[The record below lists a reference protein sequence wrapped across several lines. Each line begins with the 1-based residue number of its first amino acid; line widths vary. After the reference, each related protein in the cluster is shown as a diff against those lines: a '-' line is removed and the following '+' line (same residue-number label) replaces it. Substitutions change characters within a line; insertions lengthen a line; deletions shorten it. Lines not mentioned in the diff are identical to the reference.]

1 VARPRRSNGVA
12 ARRRRRNRRLLV
24 AVPVAVV
31 VALAVRLVGF
41 PATDAVVT
49 ADAVV
54 VMAGAGEAGLQEG
67 LVLVNGGVAPAL
79 VVVRAAP
86 GDAETLC
93 GPGATVEVVCTD
105 ADPAEREQV
114 RLVAALAAERSWG
127 SLVLLQRRSGLSA
140 TAARFGRCTGAV
152 VVRRAVAEPAGTDAT
167 AAAVAG
173 LPGAVRALLVEQ
185 RC

>member
-1 VARPRRSNGVA
+1 M
-12 ARRRRRNRRLLV
+12 LV
-24 AVPVAVV
+24 AVPAVVV

-54 VMAGAGEAGLQEG
+54 VMAGAGEPGLQEG
-67 LVLVNGGVAPAL
+67 LVLVNAGVAPAL

-93 GPGATVEVVCTD
+93 GAGASVEVVCTE
-105 ADPAEREQV
+105 AVPAEREQV
-114 RLVAALAAERSWG
+114 RLVASLVAERSWG
-127 SLVLLQRRSGLSA
+127 SVVLVQHRAGLSA

-152 VVRRAVAEPAGTDAT
+152 VVRRAVAEPAGTNAT

-173 LPGAVRALLVEQ
+173 LPGTLRALLVEQ